1 MHNSMRRKRTVFAAI
16 GLTIAA
22 TLAACG
28 GGETTTTGSEDLAPE
43 DMKIVTVVKLL
54 GVGWFD
60 RMETGI
66 KDFSEETGVDMTMT
80 GADDASPE
88 KQLKIIQDLIAQK
101 PTAIT
106 VVPNSPEALEGV
118 LKQAMDAGIIVVTH
132 EASNQQNTHVDIE
145 AFDNAAYGAHI
156 MDNLADCMGESGQ
169 YAAFVGHLTAQSHM
183 EWVEGAFE
191 QASSEYPD
199 IERLGDPIEGLEDA
213 NVAYQKTKELLSRYP
228 DIKGFEGSAATD
240 VAGIG
245 RAIQEAGLQDETC
258 VMGTSIP
265 SIAGKFLED
274 GSIDKIFFW
283 DPAIAGEAQGKL
295 AVMLAQGEKIEAG
308 LDLGLEGYEDLQPIE
323 GSPHGFAG
331 SAWIDVDKNNAEEY
345 PF

>member
-1 MHNSMRRKRTVFAAI
+1 MPKGEFMYKMKVIVAVV
-16 GLTIAA
+16 GLM
-22 TLAACG
+22 LALACG
-28 GGETTTTGSEDLAPE
+28 GSGDQSPGASEDLKPE
-43 DMKIVTVVKLL
+43 DMSVVTVVKLR

-60 RMETGI
+60 RMEEGI
-66 KDFSEETGVDMTMT
+66 KEFAQETGVDATMT

-88 KQLKIIQDLIAQK
+88 KQLKIIQDLIAQQ

-106 VVPNSPEALEGV
+106 VVPNSPESLEGV
-118 LKQAMDAGIIVVTH
+118 LKQAQDAGIVVVTH
-132 EASNQQNTHVDIE
+132 EASTQQNTDVDIE

-156 MDNLADCMGESGQ
+156 MDNLAKCMGGSGE

-183 EWVEGAFE
+183 EWVEGAYD
-191 QASSEYPD
+191 QVNKKYSG
-199 IERLGDPIEGLEDA
+199 IKRIGGPIEALEDA
-213 NVAYQKTKELLSRYP
+213 NVAYQKTKELLSKYP
-228 DIKGFEGSAATD
+228 EIKGFEGSAATD

-265 SIAGKFLED
+265 SIAGKYLKD

-283 DPAIAGEAQGKL
+283 DPALAGKAQDKL
-295 AVMLAQGEKIEAG
+295 AVMLAQGEKIEPG
-308 LDLGLEGYEDLQPIE
+308 LNLELTGYENLQQIN
-323 GSPHGFAG
+323 GSPHGFHG
-331 SAWIDVDKNNAEEY
+331 SAWIDVDKSNAAKY